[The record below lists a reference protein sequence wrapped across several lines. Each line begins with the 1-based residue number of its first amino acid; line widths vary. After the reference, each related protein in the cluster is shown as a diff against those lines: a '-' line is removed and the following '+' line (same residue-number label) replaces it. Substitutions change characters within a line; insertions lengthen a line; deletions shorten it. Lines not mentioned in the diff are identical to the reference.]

1 MARHHDASKERR
13 WLDLILLWKRS
24 KLTVNEFC
32 QSRELSE
39 PSFYYWRRM
48 LRQRGLI
55 QDRSAASPARK
66 SAKSPA
72 PMPAC
77 SVNAPKLPAF
87 VNLKVAADSS
97 AAIEPATPNAI
108 ELVLSERR
116 LLRVRPG
123 FDAATLLQLLRLLEE
138 EPPC

>member
-1 MARHHDASKERR
+1 MARYHDASKERR
-13 WLDLILLWKRS
+13 WLNLILLWKRS

-39 PSFYYWRRM
+39 PSFYYWRRV

-55 QDRSAASPARK
+55 QDWSAASPTPK

-72 PMPAC
+72 PMSAR
-77 SVNAPKLPAF
+77 SANAPKPPAF
-87 VNLKVAADSS
+87 VNLAVAAEPP
-97 AAIEPATPNAI
+97 AASEPATPNAI
-108 ELVLSERR
+108 ELVLRERR

-123 FDAATLLQLLRLLEE
+123 FDSATLLQLVRLLEE
-138 EPPC
+138 EAPC